1 MRGVFFSSD
10 LLLDRLVEN
19 VVSMGSG
26 TNRRRGLSV
35 VAMMRGGERKDQ
47 GSGIDDSCGLDWVDA
62 RSYLAYVALARSL
75 AVPVPV
81 PVLCLRWRGRGGQ
94 KQVSNNSICLR

>member
-62 RSYLAYVALARSL
+62 SSFVLGLRCARSL
-75 AVPVPV
+75 ARGACAC
-81 PVLCLRWRGRGGQ
+81 PVLVMEGQGGT
-94 KQVSNNSICLR
+94 KTSE

>member
-62 RSYLAYVALARSL
+62 SSFVLGLRCARSL

-81 PVLCLRWRGRGGQ
+81 LCL
-94 KQVSNNSICLR
+94 